1 MNRKIA
7 LIRLMALALVLGA
20 GPVAYGQS
28 AAKKFFGWLCEIDL
42 PPFSAGPDTTSIYTT
57 NSTLHCINNA
67 PPEQMSISCT
77 GTVSPLTLAQ
87 LGITKGTK
95 KFNGIPCEINGIEC
109 GVLGDPL
116 IATTSSLRIKSQ
128 NGQADL
134 DCKFKP

>member
-7 LIRLMALALVLGA
+7 VIRLMALALALGV

-28 AAKKFFGWLCEIDL
+28 AAEKFFGWLCEIDL
-42 PPFSAGPDTTSIYTT
+42 PPFSADPDDTSIFTDE
-57 NSTLHCINNA
+57 STLHCINNA

-77 GTVSPLTLAQ
+77 GTVPPETLAE

-95 KFNGIPCEINGIEC
+95 QYRNIPCEINGVEC

-116 IATTSSLRIKSQ
+116 IATTSSLKIKSQ
-128 NGQADL
+128 NGQANL